1 MSVNIFYLLKTI
13 EAKSRQNYSAAGRQ
27 SSIVNSNANDFC
39 HIFWFIPIFLKWM
52 FADESIMPLISWN
65 SMGTPFVL
73 VNSSQK
79 GHIRIHSKSFALTFL
94 ISRNLFVQSSATRFS
109 NHFQSSFFDN
119 YLHDVAKRKKTYNP
133 FIRRPFLLENHQ
145 QNCALLFIV
154 HQKLYLL

>member
-27 SSIVNSNANDFC
+27 SSIVNSNANDFVTSSDSFPYSLEMNVC
-39 HIFWFIPIFLKWM
+39 WWEYYAI
-52 FADESIMPLISWN
+52 DIMKFNGNAICF
-65 SMGTPFVL
+65 GEY
-73 VNSSQK
+73 SQK

-94 ISRNLFVQSSATRFS
+94 ISRNLFVQSYATRFS